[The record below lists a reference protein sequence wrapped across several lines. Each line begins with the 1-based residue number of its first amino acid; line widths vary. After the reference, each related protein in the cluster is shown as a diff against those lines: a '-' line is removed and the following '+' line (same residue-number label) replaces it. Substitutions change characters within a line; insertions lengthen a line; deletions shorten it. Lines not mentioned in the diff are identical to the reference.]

1 VVDVTYAP
9 GINDRYQVE
18 AFSAEEV
25 VWYGVYGIKLT
36 SYDDTKRQWLFR
48 ARSDPEQSEWLEV
61 GFCSC
66 ELTILELLITVLHVV
81 GAMWLTYCLLVS
93 QQLQQACST
102 HCPFAISR
110 FS

>member
-1 VVDVTYAP
+1 
-9 GINDRYQVE
+9 VE

-61 GFCSC
+61 GARLDCAVSPTRRLPMAHLAQLYCMAWSC
-66 ELTILELLITVLHVV
+66 AAVHT
-81 GAMWLTYCLLVS
+81 A
-93 QQLQQACST
+93 
-102 HCPFAISR
+102 R
-110 FS
+110 